1 MISIKFYYSKYGT
14 NSMWLPPIVLST
26 RRRIGKLSVKLPQLL
41 FIFQTCSNINKL
53 LQRKILKKK
62 NTRHE
67 PPKLIA
73 RSHTRGA
80 YKIAKLTRSRRP
92 NTFSDLFYRSL
103 IDL

>member
-62 NTRHE
+62 TRDTSRQSSSLVPTLAAHT
-67 PPKLIA
+67 KLQ
-73 RSHTRGA
+73 
-80 YKIAKLTRSRRP
+80 
-92 NTFSDLFYRSL
+92 N
-103 IDL
+103 